1 MMPSEKQRISELGEK
16 KLIKRLLKRSM
27 NTPFKSTFFDEQT
40 FNSLSDDAAL
50 LNFGDNYLVATTD
63 LLTRS
68 AHFPKEMSYQQ
79 IGKKIVTVNVSDL
92 AAMGAN
98 SVGIIIAMGLPD
110 NLAVSDFDDI
120 IEGILEACQKYGL
133 NLIGGDINES
143 EELTLC
149 GTCLGVVKKDKVL
162 MKSGAREGDIIAIT
176 GPLGLAATGFEVL
189 FAGENLQNLDQETK
203 NKLIKNAV
211 EPEAQPYKGLKLAK
225 SGFVTSAT
233 DITDGLLSE
242 MGEMIDSN
250 KSDIGFKFFEELLPI
265 PAEVIEISG
274 MLDKNPLEMALNYG
288 EEFEL
293 LITVQKDKFDLIK
306 DAIGLNKIGFVTRS
320 GQIHMV
326 NKEGETNILIPR
338 GYEHFKQ

>member
-1 MMPSEKQRISELGEK
+1 
-16 KLIKRLLKRSM
+16 
-27 NTPFKSTFFDEQT
+27 
-40 FNSLSDDAAL
+40 
-50 LNFGDNYLVATTD
+50 
-63 LLTRS
+63 
-68 AHFPKEMSYQQ
+68 
-79 IGKKIVTVNVSDL
+79 
-92 AAMGAN
+92 
-98 SVGIIIAMGLPD
+98 
-110 NLAVSDFDDI
+110 
-120 IEGILEACQKYGL
+120 
-133 NLIGGDINES
+133 
-143 EELTLC
+143 
-149 GTCLGVVKKDKVL
+149 